1 MELAAEVGAATAVFR
16 PLYPVGVATRHL
28 DELMPSFAEYSDPL
42 ARIAAVTG
50 GTDLGF
56 DLRHIDPF
64 SPAARDEGQ
73 AVTHV
78 NLGCGAGNLVASVSV
93 GGDVNPCSFLGPQH
107 VAGNL
112 RGSSLGEIWHHSAG
126 FQGIRELPGG
136 NPAGGSYFAGGCR
149 GEVLDSLAV
158 SEHGLRFRYIPA
170 GSYLMGSADGDPD
183 EQPVHVV
190 RLEAFWLTS
199 EPVSWGAYCELLDWL
214 PPPSGYPWEWDSE
227 VVEGFQPDRF
237 HLQEENKIRLQY
249 CEDLGTEAWTGTR
262 TPTGATRGWSRYSGI
277 RPAQTPIPR
286 LATTTSRW
294 SRSRGSRPRNWPVA

>member
-190 RLEAFWLTS
+190 RLEA
-199 EPVSWGAYCELLDWL
+199 
-214 PPPSGYPWEWDSE
+214 WDSE